1 MKNPKPVVNFTHDA
15 VFVTAPM
22 PAAEIPVWKDYVDAE
37 GNFEYAWVYTLDH
50 PILGA
55 DKVRTSFVVKKYAN
69 GNFDTKNTRYKK
81 VLDKT

>member
-1 MKNPKPVVNFTHDA
+1 MKNPKPVVNFTNDA
-15 VFVTAPM
+15 VFVKAQLQ
-22 PAAEIPVWKDYVDAE
+22 PALIPVWKDYVDAE
-37 GNFEYAWVYTLDH
+37 GNYEYAWVNTLDH

-55 DKVRTSFVVKKYAN
+55 DKVRTSFIVKKYAN